1 MNETPLRAHDRSR
14 AQRDQIIPLPGH
26 EAGYARVMLVGTTG
40 AGKTTLL
47 RHLIGTDPHRDRFP
61 STSTAKT
68 TTADIEIVTAAGPF
82 EAVITF
88 ASRDQV
94 QADVEDC
101 LYEAGERV
109 IRGESDDDVAAALL
123 EHREQRFRLSYILG
137 TWKQDLPVVDDG
149 AQDEFDDFDYGD
161 SDDVGDDLASD
172 EIVSADSV
180 RQNNAVL
187 RAFVERVS
195 KLAQDVGDAVGDKWG
210 AYEQLSDERER
221 AEWLTEHFASAL
233 RDDAA
238 FDALTGDI
246 MEAIESRFGK
256 MSAGRFANDDS
267 LAGWPSYW
275 RFEET
280 DRDRFLRQVRWFSS
294 NHHKQFGQ
302 LLTPLVDGV
311 RVRGPLYPSAELMHG
326 DNPQLVLLDGEGL
339 GHSAKEVTSVST
351 QITDRFSEV
360 DLILL
365 VDSAQQPMQAAPL
378 KLLQT
383 VGAAGHS
390 SKVAVAFTHFDQV
403 KGVNLGSGLKKI
415 DHVRA
420 SIRNALGSLRDMTT
434 PRVSETL
441 EERLSSHAYFLGA
454 LDRPLSKIPQRDVG
468 EIRKLL
474 EVFELSAIQPE
485 PTDLAPIYT
494 IDGEF
499 SLGLNSAVESFRA
512 VWRARLGLQN
522 KPDVEQENWTRIKAL
537 CRRLAT
543 LGESEYKHLRP
554 VADLINDLQG
564 FLSIWLDRPLRW
576 NKTSHTQSEE
586 RAAIDD
592 IRQSTFQRIH
602 DVVERRLWD
611 ERIDSW
617 GEAYQF
623 SGTGSTK
630 VRANHMMVDIYQ
642 PAAPSIDL
650 TMTSQMRK
658 FRDEILEATR
668 EAIEEAGGQLEDVSG
683 STQPTR

>member
-1 MNETPLRAHDRSR
+1 MDELPLRAHDRSR
-14 AQRDQIIPLPGH
+14 AQREQIIPLPGH
-26 EAGYARVMLVGTTG
+26 EEGYARVMLVGTTG

-68 TTADIEIVTAAGPF
+68 TTADIEIITAEGPF

-101 LYEAGERV
+101 LYEAGQRV
-109 IRGESDDDVAAALL
+109 VRGGSDDDIAAALL
-123 EHREQRFRLSYILG
+123 EHPEQRFRLSYILG
-137 TWKQDLPVVDDG
+137 AWKQEVPTPDKG
-149 AQDEFDDFDYGD
+149 EQDEFDDFDYGD
-161 SDDVGDDLASD
+161 SEDAADDLADD
-172 EIVSADSV
+172 EIVGAEAL
-180 RQNNAVL
+180 RENNAAL
-187 RAFVERVS
+187 RQFVERIT
-195 KLAQDVGDAVGDKWG
+195 KLAQDVGEAVSDKQG
-210 AYEQLSDERER
+210 AYDQLDNERER
-221 AEWLTEHFASAL
+221 VDWLAEHFAPTL
-233 RDDAA
+233 RNDEDFVDLAE
-238 FDALTGDI
+238 DI
-246 MEAIESRFGK
+246 MRATEDRFDK
-256 MSAGRFANDDS
+256 MSAGTFVPPD
-267 LAGWPSYW
+267 GWPLYW
-275 RFEET
+275 HFDET

-302 LLTPLVDGV
+302 LLTPLVDGI
-311 RVRGPLYPSAELMHG
+311 RVRGPLYPSDELVRG
-326 DNPQLVLLDGEGL
+326 DKPQLVLLDGEGL
-339 GHSAKEVTSVST
+339 GHSAKEATSVST

-403 KGVNLGSGLKKI
+403 EGINLGSGPKKI
-415 DHVRA
+415 EYVRA
-420 SIRNALGSLRDMTT
+420 SIRNALGSLRDVTT

-441 EERLSSHAYFLGA
+441 RERLNSHTYFLGA

-468 EIRKLL
+468 EIRTLL
-474 EVFELSAIQPE
+474 EAIELSAIQPE
-485 PTDLAPIYT
+485 PTDLAPIYK

-522 KPDVEQENWTRIKAL
+522 EPDVDQEHWARIKAL
-537 CRRLAT
+537 CRRLAA
-543 LGESEYKHLRP
+543 LGENEYKHLRP
-554 VADLINDLQG
+554 VADLINDLQS
-564 FLSIWLDRPLRW
+564 FLSFWLDRPLRW
-576 NKTSHTQSEE
+576 NKTRHTQSEE
-586 RAAIDD
+586 RAAIDG

-602 DVVERRLWD
+602 DIVERRLWD

-617 GEAYQF
+617 VTAYQF

-642 PAAPSIDL
+642 PAAPSIGF
-650 TMTSQMRK
+650 TMTAPMRE

-668 EAIEEAGGQLEDVSG
+668 EAIIEAGGQLEDIG
-683 STQPTR
+683 SST

>member
-1 MNETPLRAHDRSR
+1 MDKVPLRAHDSSR
-14 AQRDQIIPLPGH
+14 AQREQIIPLPGH
-26 EAGYARVMLVGTTG
+26 EEGYARVMLVGTTG

-101 LYEAGERV
+101 LYEAGQRV
-109 IRGESDDDVAAALL
+109 VRGGSDDDVAAALL
-123 EHREQRFRLSYILG
+123 EHPEQRFRLSYILG
-137 TWKQDLPVVDDG
+137 TWEQELPVVDDD
-149 AQDEFDDFDYGD
+149 AQDEFDDFDYGN

-180 RQNNAVL
+180 HQNNAAL
-187 RAFVERVS
+187 RAFVERVD
-195 KLAQDVGDAVGDKWG
+195 KLAQEVGDAVEDNWG

-221 AEWLTEHFASAL
+221 DEWLTEHFAPAL
-233 RDDAA
+233 RDSEDFAKLA
-238 FDALTGDI
+238 EDI
-246 MEAIESRFGK
+246 MEAIESRFDK
-256 MSAGRFANDDS
+256 MSAGRFASDDS
-267 LAGWPSYW
+267 PAGWPSYW

-280 DRDRFLRQVRWFSS
+280 NRDQFLRQVRWFSS

-302 LLTPLVDGV
+302 LLTPLVDGI
-311 RVRGPLYPSAELMHG
+311 RVHGPLYPSAELMRG
-326 DNPQLVLLDGEGL
+326 DKPQLVLLDGEGL
-339 GHSAKEVTSVST
+339 GHSAKEATSVST

-383 VGAAGHS
+383 VGDAGHS

-403 KGVNLGSGLKKI
+403 KGVNLGSGPKKI
-415 DHVRA
+415 EHVRA
-420 SIRNALGSLRDMTT
+420 SIRNALGSLRDATT

-441 EERLSSHAYFLGA
+441 RERLNSHTYFLGA

-468 EIRKLL
+468 EIRTLL
-474 EVFELSAIQPE
+474 EAIELSAIQPE
-485 PTDLAPIYT
+485 PTDLAPIYK

-512 VWRARLGLQN
+512 VWRARLGLQSE
-522 KPDVEQENWTRIKAL
+522 PDVDQEHWARVKAL
-537 CRRLAT
+537 CRRLAA
-543 LGESEYKHLRP
+543 LGENEYKHLRP
-554 VADLINDLQG
+554 VADLINDLQS

-576 NKTSHTQSEE
+576 NKARHTQSEE
-586 RAAIDD
+586 RAAIDG

-602 DVVERRLWD
+602 DIVERRLWD

-617 GEAYQF
+617 VTAYQF

-642 PAAPSIDL
+642 PAAPPIGF
-650 TMTSQMRK
+650 TMTAPMRE

-668 EAIEEAGGQLEDVSG
+668 EAILEAGGQLEDVSS
-683 STQPTR
+683 ST